1 VALTPSSSGKGTGIF
16 DAMISGFGF
25 SDLICTGERG
35 ANFGEETFR
44 AKGGG
49 VDIGRLEGVLP
60 AAAFFSIC
68 RVPKESKSYIASN
81 CLVLSNFQYP
91 HKSSY

>member
-1 VALTPSSSGKGTGIF
+1 MALTPSSSGKGTGILEV
-16 DAMISGFGF
+16 MISDFGF
-25 SDLICTGERG
+25 SDLVCTGERG

-68 RVPKESKSYIASN
+68 HVQKKKVRII
-81 CLVLSNFQYP
+81 
-91 HKSSY
+91 